1 MPSTSQEAHL
11 FNPDPAAYLPH
22 RAPFLFLD
30 RIISLDPGNSAVALV
45 NRTGGTEGWPIYLC
59 VEAMAQ
65 LGGIASATEEGGG
78 GVLAAI
84 ERAEFHGV
92 PVEGDRLEVAV
103 RVVKSFGPLSLV
115 EGTVSADDRLV
126 ANATITLKIGRLL

>member
-1 MPSTSQEAHL
+1 MPSTSQEALL

-30 RIISLDPGNSAVALV
+30 RILSLEPGKSAVAIL
-45 NRTGGTEGWPIYLC
+45 NRTGDTEGWPIYLC

-78 GVLAAI
+78 GILAAI
-84 ERAEFHGV
+84 ERAEFHDAAE
-92 PVEGDRLEVAV
+92 EGDRLEVTV
-103 RVVKSFGPLSLV
+103 RVVKAFGPLSLV
-115 EGTVSADDRLV
+115 EATVTTNERLV
-126 ANATITLKIGRLL
+126 ASATITLKIGRLS